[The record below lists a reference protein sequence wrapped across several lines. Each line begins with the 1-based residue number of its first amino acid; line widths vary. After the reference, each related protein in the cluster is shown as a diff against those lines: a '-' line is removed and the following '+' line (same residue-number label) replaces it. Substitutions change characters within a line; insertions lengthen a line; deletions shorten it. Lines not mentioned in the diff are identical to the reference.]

1 MTIDDFTDDDDETG
15 VEIDD
20 SELVNMDQTLEIL
33 NVLGFEWPECDKD
46 YLRIFIKHLIDV
58 KYFD

>member
-46 YLRIFIKHLIDV
+46 YLRRFIKHLIDV